1 MVEHVHKLL
10 LEEIGPGFVIVGPN
24 RELLYSG
31 GRIGQYLEMPL
42 GTPSL
47 ELINVVSPDL
57 KMDVRALWHRVT
69 TDQRG
74 AGRENIVMS
83 AREGQPNRPTRK
95 CPVISCI
102 VTAPCHRRT
111 IRFCIVSSR

>member
-1 MVEHVHKLL
+1 MVGDYREREVPPRQTRRREREGMVENVHKLL

-57 KMDVRALWHRVT
+57 KIRSTRS
-69 TDQRG
+69 QRESDG
-74 AGRENIVMS
+74 PE
-83 AREGQPNRPTRK
+83 
-95 CPVISCI
+95 
-102 VTAPCHRRT
+102 HRR
-111 IRFCIVSSR
+111 RHCKVERPP